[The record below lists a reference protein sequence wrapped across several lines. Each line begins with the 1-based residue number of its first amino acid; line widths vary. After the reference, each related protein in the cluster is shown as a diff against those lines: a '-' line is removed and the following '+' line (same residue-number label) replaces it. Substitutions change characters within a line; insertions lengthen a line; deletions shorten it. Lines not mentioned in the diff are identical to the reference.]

1 MLDIAFILLIKIP
14 LIFIFEVC
22 FIILLLNI
30 LDRLLLLGKNEYS
43 LEGDIRYNIIFF
55 TLLFVPIYNIYV
67 LYDINKSIIKLIIK
81 TIKDG
86 TSN

>member
-30 LDRLLLLGKNEYS
+30 LDRLLLGRNEYS

-55 TLLFVPIYNIYV
+55 ALLFVPIYNIYV

-81 TIKDG
+81 TIKNG

>member
-30 LDRLLLLGKNEYS
+30 LDRLLLGRNEYS
-43 LEGDIRYNIIFF
+43 LEGDIKYNIIFF
-55 TLLFVPIYNIYV
+55 ILLFVPIYNIYV

-81 TIKDG
+81 TIKNG

>member
-1 MLDIAFILLIKIP
+1 MLYYI
-14 LIFIFEVC
+14 
-22 FIILLLNI
+22 LLNI
-30 LDRLLLLGKNEYS
+30 LDRLLLGRNEYS

-55 TLLFVPIYNIYV
+55 ILLFVPIYNIYV

-81 TIKDG
+81 TIKNG

>member
-1 MLDIAFILLIKIP
+1 MLGIAFILLIKIP

-81 TIKDG
+81 TIKNG

>member
-1 MLDIAFILLIKIP
+1 MLDITFILLIKIP

-30 LDRLLLLGKNEYS
+30 LDRLLLGRNEYS
-43 LEGDIRYNIIFF
+43 LEGDIKYNIIFF
-55 TLLFVPIYNIYV
+55 ILLFVPIYNIYV

-81 TIKDG
+81 TIKNG

>member
-30 LDRLLLLGKNEYS
+30 LDRLLLGRNEYS

-55 TLLFVPIYNIYV
+55 ILLFVPIYNIYV

-81 TIKDG
+81 TIKNG

>member
-1 MLDIAFILLIKIP
+1 MLDIAFTLLIKIP

-30 LDRLLLLGKNEYS
+30 LDRLLLGKNEYS
-43 LEGDIRYNIIFF
+43 LEGDIIYNIIFF

-81 TIKDG
+81 TIKNG

>member
-30 LDRLLLLGKNEYS
+30 LDRLLLGRNEYS
-43 LEGDIRYNIIFF
+43 LEADIRYNIIFF

-81 TIKDG
+81 TIKNG

>member
-22 FIILLLNI
+22 FIILFLNI
-30 LDRLLLLGKNEYS
+30 LDRLLLGKNEYS

-81 TIKDG
+81 TIKNG

>member
-1 MLDIAFILLIKIP
+1 MLDITFILLIKIP

-30 LDRLLLLGKNEYS
+30 LDRLLLGRNEYS

-55 TLLFVPIYNIYV
+55 TLLFVPIYDIYV

-81 TIKDG
+81 TIKNG

>member
-22 FIILLLNI
+22 FVILLLNI

-81 TIKDG
+81 TIKNG

>member
-1 MLDIAFILLIKIP
+1 MLDIAFILLINIP

-30 LDRLLLLGKNEYS
+30 LDRLLLGRNEYS
-43 LEGDIRYNIIFF
+43 LEGDIKYNIIFF
-55 TLLFVPIYNIYV
+55 ILLFVPIYNIYV

-81 TIKDG
+81 TIKNG

>member
-30 LDRLLLLGKNEYS
+30 LDRLLLGRNEYS

-67 LYDINKSIIKLIIK
+67 SYDINKSIIKLIIK
-81 TIKDG
+81 TIKNG

>member
-30 LDRLLLLGKNEYS
+30 LDRLLLGKNEYS

-67 LYDINKSIIKLIIK
+67 LYDINKSIIKLIIE
-81 TIKDG
+81 TIKNG

>member
-1 MLDIAFILLIKIP
+1 MLDIDFILLIKIP

-30 LDRLLLLGKNEYS
+30 LDRLLLGRNEYS

-81 TIKDG
+81 TIKNG

>member
-1 MLDIAFILLIKIP
+1 M
-14 LIFIFEVC
+14 
-22 FIILLLNI
+22 LLNI
-30 LDRLLLLGKNEYS
+30 LDRLLLGRNEYS

-81 TIKDG
+81 TIKNG

>member
-30 LDRLLLLGKNEYS
+30 LDRLLLGRNEYS
-43 LEGDIRYNIIFF
+43 LEEDIKYNIIFF
-55 TLLFVPIYNIYV
+55 ALLFVPIYNIYV

-81 TIKDG
+81 TIKNG

>member
-30 LDRLLLLGKNEYS
+30 LDRLLLGRNEYS
-43 LEGDIRYNIIFF
+43 LEGDIRHNIIFF

-81 TIKDG
+81 TIKNG

>member
-1 MLDIAFILLIKIP
+1 MLDIAFILLIKIS

-30 LDRLLLLGKNEYS
+30 LDRLLLCRNEYN
-43 LEGDIRYNIIFF
+43 LEADIRYNIIFF

-81 TIKDG
+81 TIKNG

>member
-30 LDRLLLLGKNEYS
+30 LDRLLLGRNEYS

-67 LYDINKSIIKLIIK
+67 LYDINKSIIKLITK
-81 TIKDG
+81 TIKNG

>member
-22 FIILLLNI
+22 FIILLLN
-30 LDRLLLLGKNEYS
+30 LLGRNEYS

-81 TIKDG
+81 TIKNG

>member
-1 MLDIAFILLIKIP
+1 MLDIAFILLIKTP

-30 LDRLLLLGKNEYS
+30 LDRLLLGRNEYS

-81 TIKDG
+81 TIKNG

>member
-14 LIFIFEVC
+14 LKFIFEVC

-30 LDRLLLLGKNEYS
+30 LDRLLLGRNEYS

-81 TIKDG
+81 TIKNG

>member
-1 MLDIAFILLIKIP
+1 MLDITFILLIKIP

-30 LDRLLLLGKNEYS
+30 LDRLLLGRNEYS

-81 TIKDG
+81 TIKNG

>member
-14 LIFIFEVC
+14 LIFIFEVF

-30 LDRLLLLGKNEYS
+30 LDRLLLGRNEYS

-81 TIKDG
+81 TIKNG

>member
-81 TIKDG
+81 TIKNG

>member
-30 LDRLLLLGKNEYS
+30 LDRLLLGRNEYS

-81 TIKDG
+81 TIKNE